1 MPAGERNA
9 YLMRFL
15 RDNNFTNA
23 DEEWVVKESRRE
35 RTEDEEE
42 EFHRTALVTQH
53 AARELANKFN
63 EEVEELGGGPG
74 SALCA
79 AVRALF
85 A

>member
-1 MPAGERNA
+1 M
-9 YLMRFL
+9 
-15 RDNNFTNA
+15 
-23 DEEWVVKESRRE
+23 KESRRE

-63 EEVEELGGGPG
+63 EEVEELGLRGLPKVAYMTCCVLTAFKMESQHGQKPDPHEPETR
-74 SALCA
+74 C
-79 AVRALF
+79 LF